1 MKPRDIKIIQSV
13 LEVIKEP
20 IKVTEIYH
28 KAKELFEKG
37 EITNMF
43 DCGGETPHQSVSS
56 YIYTAL
62 NKGEELPFLKA
73 QEKPVLIALKD
84 APKEPVLSAEKISTP
99 SVKIAHERDLHPFLT
114 YMAINNE
121 NLKCYTK
128 TIFHEESSK
137 SIKGMDRWLYP
148 DMVGVRFLHAE
159 WSNENLIAFSKKFD
173 TLPVKLVSFE
183 LKKEISVHNCRE
195 CYFQAISN
203 SSWANEGYLVG
214 HHVDTHNLKLM
225 DLLKRLH
232 ASFGIGVIDLRTN
245 EDKSAILLNAKY
257 KEKIDYT
264 MAQEL
269 SDKNKKFSGFL
280 KSVVDYDPD
289 FPNRYKD
296 EFDEVKKKE
305 ELYPI
310 THNFLFKNAL
320 SGFVRAFQKP
330 QIKR

>member
-1 MKPRDIKIIQSV
+1 MKPRDIEIIQSV
-13 LEVIKEP
+13 LEAVTGP

-37 EITNMF
+37 EIENMF

-62 NKGEELPFLKA
+62 NKGEELPFLKM
-73 QEKPVLIALKD
+73 QEKPTLIALKG
-84 APKEPVLSAEKISTP
+84 AAKEPVLNIEKPGVSNA
-99 SVKIAHERDLHPFLT
+99 KIVHNKIVHERDLHPFLT
-114 YMAINNE
+114 YIAINNE

-137 SIKGMDRWLYP
+137 SPKGMDRWLYP

-159 WSNENLIAFSKKFD
+159 WSNANLIAFSKKFD

-183 LKKEISVHNCRE
+183 LKREISVHNCRE

-203 SSWANEGYLVG
+203 SSNEGYLVG
-214 HHVDTHNLKLM
+214 RHIDTHNLKLM

-232 ASFGIGVIDLRTN
+232 ASFGIGVIDLRTD

-264 MAQEL
+264 VASEL
-269 SDKNKKFSGFL
+269 SAKNEKFSGFL
-280 KSVVDYDPD
+280 KSVVDYDPNH
-289 FPNRYKD
+289 PQRYKD
-296 EFDEVKKKE
+296 EFDEIKKKE
-305 ELYPI
+305 ELYP
-310 THNFLFKNAL
+310 NPSL
-320 SGFVRAFQKP
+320 SF
-330 QIKR
+330 

>member
-1 MKPRDIKIIQSV
+1 MKPQDIEIVQSV
-13 LEVIKEP
+13 LEITGP
-20 IKVTEIYH
+20 IKVTEIYD

-37 EITNMF
+37 EIERMF
-43 DCGGETPHQSVSS
+43 DCGGKTPHQSVSS

-62 NKGEELPFLKA
+62 NKGEELPFFKV
-73 QEKPVLIALKD
+73 QEKPALIALKSATNELGLNAQKPS
-84 APKEPVLSAEKISTP
+84 APSD
-99 SVKIAHERDLHPFLT
+99 KIAHERDLHPFLT

-128 TIFHEESSK
+128 TIFHEGSLKSS
-137 SIKGMDRWLYP
+137 KGMDRWLYP

-159 WSNENLIAFSKKFD
+159 WSDENLIAFSKKFD

-183 LKKEISVHNCRE
+183 LKKEISVNNCRE

-214 HHVDTHNLKLM
+214 RHIDTHDLKLM

-232 ASFGIGVIDLRTN
+232 ASFGIGVIDLRTD

-264 MAQEL
+264 VALEL
-269 SDKNKKFSGFL
+269 SAKNEEFSGFL
-280 KSVVDYDPD
+280 KSDYDP
-289 FPNRYKD
+289 NYQHRYKD
-296 EFDEVKKKE
+296 EFDEIKKKE
-305 ELYPI
+305 ELYP
-310 THNFLFKNAL
+310 NPSL
-320 SGFVRAFQKP
+320 SF
-330 QIKR
+330 

>member
-1 MKPRDIKIIQSV
+1 MKPQDIEIVQSV
-13 LEVIKEP
+13 LEITGP
-20 IKVTEIYH
+20 INPTKVYD

-43 DCGGETPHQSVSS
+43 DYGGKTPHQSVSAL
-56 YIYTAL
+56 IYTAL
-62 NKGEELPFLKA
+62 NKGEELPFLKT
-73 QEKPVLIALKD
+73 QEKPALIALKS
-84 APKEPVLSAEKISTP
+84 AMNEPVLNTQKPSAP

-114 YMAINNE
+114 YMAFYNE

-137 SIKGMDRWLYP
+137 SPKGMDRWLYP

-159 WSNENLIAFSKKFD
+159 LSNENLIAFSKKFD

-183 LKKEISVHNCRE
+183 LKKEISVNNCRE

-203 SSWANEGYLVG
+203 SSNEGYLVG
-214 HHVDTHNLKLM
+214 RHIDTHNPQLM

-232 ASFGIGVIDLRTN
+232 ASFGIGVIDLRTD
-245 EDKSAILLNAKY
+245 EDKSAILLNTKY

-269 SDKNKKFSGFL
+269 SDKNPKFSGFL
-280 KSVVDYDPD
+280 KSVVDYDPAHSY
-289 FPNRYKD
+289 RYKD

-305 ELYPI
+305 ELYP
-310 THNFLFKNAL
+310 N
-320 SGFVRAFQKP
+320 S
-330 QIKR
+330 

>member
-1 MKPRDIKIIQSV
+1 MKPRDIEIVQSV
-13 LEVIKEP
+13 LEAIKEP

-37 EITNMF
+37 EIENMF

-73 QEKPVLIALKD
+73 QEKPVLIALNS
-84 APKEPVLSAEKISTP
+84 AAKEPVLSAEKISAP
-99 SVKIAHERDLHPFLT
+99 SAKIAHERDLHPFLT

-128 TIFHEESSK
+128 TIFHEESLK
-137 SIKGMDRWLYP
+137 SSKGMDRWLYP

-183 LKKEISVHNCRE
+183 LKKEISVNNCRE

-203 SSWANEGYLVG
+203 SSNEGYLVG
-214 HHVDTHNLKLM
+214 RHIDTHNPQLM

-232 ASFGIGVIDLRTN
+232 ASFGIGVIDLRTDK
-245 EDKSAILLNAKY
+245 DKSAILLNAKY
-257 KEKIDYT
+257 KEKIDYI

-280 KSVVDYDPD
+280 KSVVDYDP
-289 FPNRYKD
+289 NHQHRYKD
-296 EFDEVKKKE
+296 EFDEIKKKE
-305 ELYPI
+305 ELYP
-310 THNFLFKNAL
+310 N
-320 SGFVRAFQKP
+320 S
-330 QIKR
+330 

>member
-1 MKPRDIKIIQSV
+1 MKPQDIEIVQSV
-13 LEVIKEP
+13 LEITGP
-20 IKVTEIYH
+20 IKPTEVYD

-62 NKGEELPFLKA
+62 SKGEELPFFKV
-73 QEKPVLIALKD
+73 QEKPALIALKST
-84 APKEPVLSAEKISTP
+84 AKEPVLNMEKISAP
-99 SVKIAHERDLHPFLT
+99 STKIAHNKIMHERDLHPFLT

-128 TIFHEESSK
+128 TIFHEESVK
-137 SIKGMDRWLYP
+137 SPKGTDRWLYP

-159 WSNENLIAFSKKFD
+159 LSNENLIAFSKKFD

-203 SSWANEGYLVG
+203 SSNEGYLVG
-214 HHVDTHNLKLM
+214 RHIDTHNPQLM

-269 SDKNKKFSGFL
+269 SDKNPKFSGFL

-305 ELYPI
+305 ELYP
-310 THNFLFKNAL
+310 NPSL
-320 SGFVRAFQKP
+320 SF
-330 QIKR
+330 

>member
-1 MKPRDIKIIQSV
+1 MKPQDIEIVQSV
-13 LEVIKEP
+13 LEAVKEP
-20 IKVTEIYH
+20 IKVTLVYD

-37 EITNMF
+37 EITKMF
-43 DCGGETPHQSVSS
+43 DCGGKTPHQSVSAP
-56 YIYTAL
+56 IYTAL
-62 NKGEELPFLKA
+62 KNGEELPFLKA
-73 QEKPVLIALKD
+73 QEKPVLIALKS
-84 APKEPVLSAEKISTP
+84 AAKEPVLNTEKPSAP

-114 YMAINNE
+114 YMAIYNE

-137 SIKGMDRWLYP
+137 SPKGMDRWLYP

-183 LKKEISVHNCRE
+183 LKKEISVNNCRE

-214 HHVDTHNLKLM
+214 RHIDTHNSKLM

-232 ASFGIGVIDLRTN
+232 ASFGIGVIDLRTD

-264 MAQEL
+264 VASEL
-269 SDKNKKFSGFL
+269 SAKNEKFSGFL
-280 KSVVDYDPD
+280 KSVVDYDP
-289 FPNRYKD
+289 NHQHRYKD

-305 ELYPI
+305 ELYP
-310 THNFLFKNAL
+310 N
-320 SGFVRAFQKP
+320 S
-330 QIKR
+330 

>member
-1 MKPRDIKIIQSV
+1 MKPRDIEIVQSV
-13 LEVIKEP
+13 LEITGP
-20 IKVTEIYH
+20 ISPTEVYD

-37 EITNMF
+37 EIENMF
-43 DCGGETPHQSVSS
+43 DCGGNTPHQSVSS

-62 NKGEELPFLKA
+62 KKGEELPFKKA
-73 QEKPVLIALKD
+73 REKPTLIALKD
-84 APKEPVLSAEKISTP
+84 AAKELGLNAQKISAP
-99 SVKIAHERDLHPFLT
+99 IAKIAHERDLHPFLT

-137 SIKGMDRWLYP
+137 SPKGMDRWLYP

-203 SSWANEGYLVG
+203 SSNEGYLVG
-214 HHVDTHNLKLM
+214 RHIDTHNPQLM

-232 ASFGIGVIDLRTN
+232 ASFGIGVIDLRTD

-264 MAQEL
+264 VASEL
-269 SDKNKKFSGFL
+269 SAKMKSFL
-280 KSVVDYDPD
+280 KSVVDYDPNH
-289 FPNRYKD
+289 PQRYKD

-305 ELYPI
+305 KLYP
-310 THNFLFKNAL
+310 NPSL
-320 SGFVRAFQKP
+320 SF
-330 QIKR
+330 

>member
-1 MKPRDIKIIQSV
+1 MKPQDIKIIQSV

-37 EITNMF
+37 EIESMF
-43 DCGGETPHQSVSS
+43 DYGGETPDQSVSAS
-56 YIYTAL
+56 IYTAL
-62 NKGEELPFLKA
+62 KKGEDLPFLKA
-73 QEKPVLIALKD
+73 QEKPVLIALKSMAKELVLNAQKSS
-84 APKEPVLSAEKISTP
+84 APSAP
-99 SVKIAHERDLHPFLT
+99 SVKIAHERNLHPFLT
-114 YMAINNE
+114 YMACHNE

-128 TIFHEESSK
+128 TIFHEGSAK
-137 SIKGMDRWLYP
+137 SPKGMDRWLYP

-159 WSNENLIAFSKKFD
+159 LSNENLIAFSKKFD

-183 LKKEISVHNCRE
+183 LKKEISVNNCRE

-214 HHVDTHNLKLM
+214 HYIATHDPKLM

-232 ASFGIGVIDLRTN
+232 ASFGIGVIDLRTD

-264 MAQEL
+264 VALEL
-269 SDKNKKFSGFL
+269 SEKNEEFSGFL
-280 KSVVDYDPD
+280 KSVVDYDPKNQ
-289 FPNRYKD
+289 NRYKD
-296 EFDEVKKKE
+296 EFDEIKKKE
-305 ELYPI
+305 ELYP
-310 THNFLFKNAL
+310 N
-320 SGFVRAFQKP
+320 S
-330 QIKR
+330 

>member
-1 MKPRDIKIIQSV
+1 MKPRDIEIIQSV
-13 LEVIKEP
+13 LEAIKEP
-20 IKVTEIYH
+20 IKVTLVYD

-43 DCGGETPHQSVSS
+43 DCGGETPHQSVSA

-62 NKGEELPFLKA
+62 NKGEELPFLKT

-84 APKEPVLSAEKISTP
+84 AAKEPFLNTEKISAP
-99 SVKIAHERDLHPFLT
+99 SAKIAHERDLHPFLT
-114 YMAINNE
+114 YMAIHNE

-128 TIFHEESSK
+128 TIFHEESVK
-137 SIKGMDRWLYP
+137 SPKGMDRWLYP

-159 WSNENLIAFSKKFD
+159 LSNENLIAFSKKFD

-183 LKKEISVHNCRE
+183 LKKEISVNNCRE

-214 HHVDTHNLKLM
+214 HHIDTHNPQLM

-232 ASFGIGVIDLRTN
+232 ASFGIGVIDLRTD
-245 EDKSAILLNAKY
+245 EDKSATLLNAKY

-264 MAQEL
+264 VALEL
-269 SDKNKKFSGFL
+269 STKNEKFSGFL

-305 ELYPI
+305 ELYP
-310 THNFLFKNAL
+310 N
-320 SGFVRAFQKP
+320 S
-330 QIKR
+330 

>member
-1 MKPRDIKIIQSV
+1 MKPRDIEIIQSV
-13 LEVIKEP
+13 LEITGP
-20 IKVTEIYH
+20 IKVTLVYD

-43 DCGGETPHQSVSS
+43 DYGGNTPDRSVSAF
-56 YIYTAL
+56 IYTAL
-62 NKGEELPFLKA
+62 NKGEELPFLKVR
-73 QEKPVLIALKD
+73 EKPTLIALKG
-84 APKEPVLSAEKISTP
+84 AAKEPVLNTQKP
-99 SVKIAHERDLHPFLT
+99 SVPNAKIVHNKIVHERDLHPFLT

-137 SIKGMDRWLYP
+137 SPKGMNRWLYP

-173 TLPVKLVSFE
+173 TLPIKLVSFE

-203 SSWANEGYLVG
+203 SSNEGYLVG
-214 HHVDTHNLKLM
+214 RHVDTHNPQLM

-232 ASFGIGVIDLRTN
+232 ASFGIGVIDLRTD

-264 MAQEL
+264 VASEL
-269 SDKNKKFSGFL
+269 SAKNEKFGGFL
-280 KSVVDYDPD
+280 KSDYDP
-289 FPNRYKD
+289 NHSHRYKD

-305 ELYPI
+305 ELYP
-310 THNFLFKNAL
+310 NPSL
-320 SGFVRAFQKP
+320 SF
-330 QIKR
+330 

>member
-1 MKPRDIKIIQSV
+1 MKPQDIEIVQSV
-13 LEVIKEP
+13 LEIIKEP

-28 KAKELFEKG
+28 KAQELFEKG

-43 DCGGETPHQSVSS
+43 DYGGNTPDRSVSAF
-56 YIYTAL
+56 IYTAL
-62 NKGEELPFLKA
+62 SKGEELPFLKT
-73 QEKPVLIALKD
+73 QEKPALIALKG
-84 APKEPVLSAEKISTP
+84 AAKEPVLSAEKP
-99 SVKIAHERDLHPFLT
+99 SAPNAKIVHNKIMHERDLHPFLT

-137 SIKGMDRWLYP
+137 SPKGMDRWLYP

-183 LKKEISVHNCRE
+183 LKKEISVYNCRE

-214 HHVDTHNLKLM
+214 RHIDTHNPQLM

-232 ASFGIGVIDLRTN
+232 ASFGIGVIDLRTD

-264 MAQEL
+264 MAQDL
-269 SDKNKKFSGFL
+269 SDKNPKFSGFL
-280 KSVVDYDPD
+280 KSVVDYDPAHSY
-289 FPNRYKD
+289 RYKD

-305 ELYPI
+305 ELYP
-310 THNFLFKNAL
+310 NPSL
-320 SGFVRAFQKP
+320 SF
-330 QIKR
+330 

>member
-1 MKPRDIKIIQSV
+1 MKPQDVEIVQSV
-13 LEVIKEP
+13 LEITGP
-20 IKVTEIYH
+20 IKVTEVYD

-37 EITNMF
+37 EITKMF
-43 DCGGETPHQSVSS
+43 DYEGKTPHQSVNAF
-56 YIYTAL
+56 IYTAL

-73 QEKPVLIALKD
+73 REKPVLIALKGV
-84 APKEPVLSAEKISTP
+84 AKESVLNIEKP
-99 SVKIAHERDLHPFLT
+99 SVKIAHNKIMHERDLNPFLT
-114 YMAINNE
+114 YMAIHNE

-128 TIFHEESSK
+128 TIFHEESLK
-137 SIKGMDRWLYP
+137 SPKGTDRWLYP

-159 WSNENLIAFSKKFD
+159 LSNENLIAFSKKFD

-183 LKKEISVHNCRE
+183 LKKEISVNNCRK

-214 HHVDTHNLKLM
+214 RHIDTHNPQLM

-232 ASFGIGVIDLRTN
+232 ASFGIGVIDLRTD

-264 MAQEL
+264 VALEL
-269 SDKNKKFSGFL
+269 SDKNPKFSGFL

-305 ELYPI
+305 ELYP
-310 THNFLFKNAL
+310 NSSL
-320 SGFVRAFQKP
+320 SF
-330 QIKR
+330 

>member
-1 MKPRDIKIIQSV
+1 MKPRDIEIVQSV
-13 LEVIKEP
+13 LEIIKEP
-20 IKVTEIYH
+20 IKVTEIYD

-62 NKGEELPFLKA
+62 KKGEELPFKKA
-73 QEKPVLIALKD
+73 QENPVLIVLKSTMN
-84 APKEPVLSAEKISTP
+84 EPVLNTQKPSAP
-99 SVKIAHERDLHPFLT
+99 SVKIARERELHPFLT
-114 YMAINNE
+114 YMAFGNE

-128 TIFHEESSK
+128 TIFHEESLK
-137 SIKGMDRWLYP
+137 SPKGMDRWLYP

-159 WSNENLIAFSKKFD
+159 LSNENLIAFSKKFD

-183 LKKEISVHNCRE
+183 LKREISVNNCRE

-203 SSWANEGYLVG
+203 SSWANEAYLVG
-214 HHVDTHNLKLM
+214 HHIDTHDLKLM

-232 ASFGIGVIDLRTN
+232 ASFGIGVIDLRTD
-245 EDKSAILLNAKY
+245 EDKSVILLNAKY

-269 SDKNKKFSGFL
+269 SDKNEKFSGFL
-280 KSVVDYDPD
+280 KSVVDYDPKNQ
-289 FPNRYKD
+289 NRYKD
-296 EFDEVKKKE
+296 EFDEIKKKE
-305 ELYPI
+305 ELYP
-310 THNFLFKNAL
+310 N
-320 SGFVRAFQKP
+320 S
-330 QIKR
+330 

>member
-1 MKPRDIKIIQSV
+1 MKPQDIKIIQSV
-13 LEVIKEP
+13 LEIIKEP

-28 KAKELFEKG
+28 KAQELFEKG
-37 EITNMF
+37 EIESMF
-43 DCGGETPHQSVSS
+43 DYGGNTPDQSVSAS
-56 YIYTAL
+56 IYTAL
-62 NKGEELPFLKA
+62 NKGEELPFFKA

-84 APKEPVLSAEKISTP
+84 APKESVLNAQKISTP
-99 SVKIAHERDLHPFLT
+99 GVKIAHNKIAHERDLHPFLT
-114 YMAINNE
+114 YMAIHNE

-128 TIFHEESSK
+128 TIFHEESVK
-137 SIKGMDRWLYP
+137 SPKGTDRWLYP

-159 WSNENLIAFSKKFD
+159 LSNENLIAFSKKFD

-183 LKKEISVHNCRE
+183 LKKEISVNNCRE

-214 HHVDTHNLKLM
+214 RHIDTHNLKLM

-232 ASFGIGVIDLRTN
+232 ASFGIGVIDLRTD

-264 MAQEL
+264 VALEL
-269 SDKNKKFSGFL
+269 SEKNPKFSGFL
-280 KSVVDYDPD
+280 KSVVDYDPAHS
-289 FPNRYKD
+289 NRYKD

-305 ELYPI
+305 ELYP
-310 THNFLFKNAL
+310 NPSL
-320 SGFVRAFQKP
+320 SF
-330 QIKR
+330 

>member
-1 MKPRDIKIIQSV
+1 MKPQDIEIVQSV
-13 LEVIKEP
+13 LEITGP
-20 IKVTEIYH
+20 IKPTEVYD

-62 NKGEELPFLKA
+62 KKGEEVPFLKT

-84 APKEPVLSAEKISTP
+84 AANEPVLNIEKPGVSSA
-99 SVKIAHERDLHPFLT
+99 KIAHNKIMHERDLHPFLI
-114 YMAINNE
+114 YMAFYNE

-137 SIKGMDRWLYP
+137 SPKGMDRWLYP

-159 WSNENLIAFSKKFD
+159 LSNENLIVFSKKFD

-183 LKKEISVHNCRE
+183 LKKEISVNNCRE

-214 HHVDTHNLKLM
+214 RHIDTHNPQLM

-232 ASFGIGVIDLRTN
+232 ASFGIGVIDLRTD

-264 MAQEL
+264 VALEL
-269 SDKNKKFSGFL
+269 SDKNPKFSGFL

-305 ELYPI
+305 KLYP
-310 THNFLFKNAL
+310 N
-320 SGFVRAFQKP
+320 P
-330 QIKR
+330 

>member
-1 MKPRDIKIIQSV
+1 MKPRDIEIIQSV
-13 LEVIKEP
+13 LEAVKEP
-20 IKVTEIYH
+20 IKVTEIYD

-37 EITNMF
+37 EIENMF
-43 DCGGETPHQSVSS
+43 DYGGNTPDQSASS

-62 NKGEELPFLKA
+62 NKGEELPFCKV
-73 QEKPVLIALKD
+73 QEKPVLIALKG
-84 APKEPVLSAEKISTP
+84 AARELVLNAEKPSTP

-114 YMAINNE
+114 YMAFGNE

-128 TIFHEESSK
+128 TIFHEESSR
-137 SIKGMDRWLYP
+137 SPKGVDRWLYP

-159 WSNENLIAFSKKFD
+159 LSNENLIAFSKKFD

-183 LKKEISVHNCRE
+183 LKREISVNNCRE

-203 SSWANEGYLVG
+203 SSWANERYLVG
-214 HHVDTHNLKLM
+214 HHINTHDSKLM

-232 ASFGIGVIDLRTN
+232 GSFGIGVIDLRTD

-264 MAQEL
+264 VALEL
-269 SDKNKKFSGFL
+269 SEKNPKFNAFL
-280 KSVVDYDPD
+280 KSVVDYDPKTPER
-289 FPNRYKD
+289 FKD

-305 ELYPI
+305 ELYP
-310 THNFLFKNAL
+310 NPSL
-320 SGFVRAFQKP
+320 SF
-330 QIKR
+330 

>member
-1 MKPRDIKIIQSV
+1 MKPRDIEIIQSV
-13 LEVIKEP
+13 LEAIKEP

-37 EITNMF
+37 EIENMF

-62 NKGEELPFLKA
+62 SKGEELPFKKVR
-73 QEKPVLIALKD
+73 EKPTLIALKS
-84 APKEPVLSAEKISTP
+84 AAKELGLNAEKP
-99 SVKIAHERDLHPFLT
+99 SVPSAKIAHERDLHPFLT

-183 LKKEISVHNCRE
+183 LKKEISVNNCRE

-214 HHVDTHNLKLM
+214 RHIDTHNPQLM

-232 ASFGIGVIDLRTN
+232 ASFGIGVIDLRTD
-245 EDKSAILLNAKY
+245 EDKSTILLNAKY

-269 SDKNKKFSGFL
+269 SAKNEKFSGFL
-280 KSVVDYDPD
+280 KSVVDYDP
-289 FPNRYKD
+289 NHQHRYKD
-296 EFDEVKKKE
+296 EFDEIKKKE
-305 ELYPI
+305 ELYP
-310 THNFLFKNAL
+310 NPSL
-320 SGFVRAFQKP
+320 SF
-330 QIKR
+330 

>member
-1 MKPRDIKIIQSV
+1 MKPQDIEIVQSV
-13 LEVIKEP
+13 LEITGP
-20 IKVTEIYH
+20 ISPTEVYD

-37 EITNMF
+37 EIESMF
-43 DCGGETPHQSVSS
+43 DCGGYTPQQSVSAF
-56 YIYTAL
+56 IYTAL
-62 NKGEELPFLKA
+62 KKGEELPFLKV
-73 QEKPVLIALKD
+73 QEKPVLIALNS
-84 APKEPVLSAEKISTP
+84 AAKEPVLSTEKISAP
-99 SVKIAHERDLHPFLT
+99 SVKIAHNKIAHERDLHPFLT
-114 YMAINNE
+114 YMAFHNE

-137 SIKGMDRWLYP
+137 SPKGMDRWLYP

-183 LKKEISVHNCRE
+183 LKKEISVNNCRE

-214 HHVDTHNLKLM
+214 RHIDTHNSKLM

-232 ASFGIGVIDLRTN
+232 ASFGIGVIDLRTDEN
-245 EDKSAILLNAKY
+245 KSVILLNAKY

-264 MAQEL
+264 VASEL
-269 SDKNKKFSGFL
+269 SAKNEKFSVFL
-280 KSVVDYDPD
+280 KSVVDYDP
-289 FPNRYKD
+289 NHQHRYKD

-305 ELYPI
+305 ELYP
-310 THNFLFKNAL
+310 NPSL
-320 SGFVRAFQKP
+320 SF
-330 QIKR
+330 

>member
-1 MKPRDIKIIQSV
+1 MKPQDVEIVQSV
-13 LEVIKEP
+13 LEITGP
-20 IKVTEIYH
+20 ISPTEVYD

-37 EITNMF
+37 EITKMF
-43 DCGGETPHQSVSS
+43 DYGGNTPDRSVSAF
-56 YIYTAL
+56 IYTAL

-84 APKEPVLSAEKISTP
+84 AAKEPVLNMEKPGVPSA
-99 SVKIAHERDLHPFLT
+99 KIAHERDLHPFLT
-114 YMAINNE
+114 YMAFHNE

-128 TIFHEESSK
+128 TIFHEESVK
-137 SIKGMDRWLYP
+137 SPKGMDRWLYP

-159 WSNENLIAFSKKFD
+159 LSNENLIAFSKKFD

-183 LKKEISVHNCRE
+183 LKKEISVNNCRE

-214 HHVDTHNLKLM
+214 RHIDTHNPQLM

-232 ASFGIGVIDLRTN
+232 ASFGIGVIDLRVD

-264 MAQEL
+264 VALEL
-269 SDKNKKFSGFL
+269 SEKNPKFSGFL

-305 ELYPI
+305 ELYP
-310 THNFLFKNAL
+310 NSSL
-320 SGFVRAFQKP
+320 SF
-330 QIKR
+330 

>member
-1 MKPRDIKIIQSV
+1 MKPRDIEIVQSI
-13 LEVIKEP
+13 LEITGP
-20 IKVTEIYH
+20 IKVTEIYD

-37 EITNMF
+37 EITKMF
-43 DCGGETPHQSVSS
+43 DYGGNTPHQSVSS
-56 YIYTAL
+56 PIYTAL
-62 NKGEELPFLKA
+62 SKGEELPFFKVR
-73 QEKPVLIALKD
+73 ENPTLIALKS
-84 APKEPVLSAEKISTP
+84 AAKEPVLNTQKPSAP
-99 SVKIAHERDLHPFLT
+99 SVKIVHERDLHSFLT
-114 YMAINNE
+114 YMAFHNE

-137 SIKGMDRWLYP
+137 SPKGMDRWLYP

-159 WSNENLIAFSKKFD
+159 LSNENLIAFSKKFD
-173 TLPVKLVSFE
+173 TLPIKLVSFE

-203 SSWANEGYLVG
+203 SSNEGYLVAR
-214 HHVDTHNLKLM
+214 HIDTRNPQLM

-232 ASFGIGVIDLRTN
+232 ASFGIGVIDLRTD

-264 MAQEL
+264 MASEL

-280 KSVVDYDPD
+280 KSVVDYDP
-289 FPNRYKD
+289 NHQHRYKD

-305 ELYPI
+305 ELYP
-310 THNFLFKNAL
+310 NSSL
-320 SGFVRAFQKP
+320 SF
-330 QIKR
+330 

>member
-1 MKPRDIKIIQSV
+1 MKPQDVEIVQSV
-13 LEVIKEP
+13 LEITGP
-20 IKVTEIYH
+20 ISPTEVYD

-37 EITNMF
+37 EITKMF
-43 DCGGETPHQSVSS
+43 DYGGKTPDRSVSAF
-56 YIYTAL
+56 IYTAL
-62 NKGEELPFLKA
+62 KKGEELPFLKA

-84 APKEPVLSAEKISTP
+84 AAKEPVLNAEKISAP
-99 SVKIAHERDLHPFLT
+99 SAKIMHERDLHPFLT
-114 YMAINNE
+114 YMAYYNE

-128 TIFHEESSK
+128 TIFHEESVK
-137 SIKGMDRWLYP
+137 SPKGTDRWLYP

-183 LKKEISVHNCRE
+183 LKKEISVNNCRE

-214 HHVDTHNLKLM
+214 RHIDTHNPQLM

-232 ASFGIGVIDLRTN
+232 ASFGIGVIDLRTD

-264 MAQEL
+264 VALEL
-269 SDKNKKFSGFL
+269 SDKNPKFSGFL

-305 ELYPI
+305 ELYP
-310 THNFLFKNAL
+310 N
-320 SGFVRAFQKP
+320 S
-330 QIKR
+330 

>member
-1 MKPRDIKIIQSV
+1 MKPQDIEIVQSV
-13 LEVIKEP
+13 LEITGP
-20 IKVTEIYH
+20 IKVTLVYD

-37 EITNMF
+37 EIANMF
-43 DCGGETPHQSVSS
+43 DYGGNTPHQSVSTF
-56 YIYTAL
+56 IYTAL
-62 NKGEELPFLKA
+62 NKGEELPFFKV
-73 QEKPVLIALKD
+73 QEKPALIALKG
-84 APKEPVLSAEKISTP
+84 AANEPVLSAEKISAP
-99 SVKIAHERDLHPFLT
+99 SVKIAHNKIAHERDLHPFLT

-137 SIKGMDRWLYP
+137 SPKGMDRWLYP

-159 WSNENLIAFSKKFD
+159 LSNENLIAFSKKFD

-183 LKKEISVHNCRE
+183 LKKEISVNNCRE

-214 HHVDTHNLKLM
+214 CHIDTHNPQLM

-232 ASFGIGVIDLRTN
+232 ASFGIGVIDLRTD

-269 SDKNKKFSGFL
+269 SDKNPKFSGFL
-280 KSVVDYDPD
+280 KSVVDYDP
-289 FPNRYKD
+289 NHQHRYKD
-296 EFDEVKKKE
+296 KFDEVKKKE
-305 ELYPI
+305 ELYP
-310 THNFLFKNAL
+310 N
-320 SGFVRAFQKP
+320 S
-330 QIKR
+330 

>member
-1 MKPRDIKIIQSV
+1 
-13 LEVIKEP
+13 
-20 IKVTEIYH
+20 
-28 KAKELFEKG
+28 
-37 EITNMF
+37 MF
-43 DCGGETPHQSVSS
+43 DCGGKTPHQSVSAF
-56 YIYTAL
+56 IYTAL
-62 NKGEELPFLKA
+62 NKGEELPFFKV
-73 QEKPVLIALKD
+73 QEKPVLIALKG
-84 APKEPVLSAEKISTP
+84 AAKEPVLNIEKISVP

-114 YMAINNE
+114 YMAFHNE

-137 SIKGMDRWLYP
+137 SPKGMDRWLYP

-159 WSNENLIAFSKKFD
+159 LSNANLIAFSKKFD

-214 HHVDTHNLKLM
+214 RHIDTHNPQLM

-264 MAQEL
+264 VALEL
-269 SDKNKKFSGFL
+269 SDKNPKFSGFL
-280 KSVVDYDPD
+280 KSVVDYDP
-289 FPNRYKD
+289 NHQHRYKD

-305 ELYPI
+305 ELYP
-310 THNFLFKNAL
+310 NSSL
-320 SGFVRAFQKP
+320 SF
-330 QIKR
+330 